1 MLKFDWNILWTLIN
15 LIFFFLLMK
24 LFLFKPIKKV
34 LNKRQEL
41 IDSEIENAR
50 KTNELADEKL
60 ASYEDRIAD
69 IDAEAEQIIAK
80 AKDDARIEYGRIIE
94 KAELDANELKTSA
107 RKQIEAES
115 AGARRAAKEELASL
129 AMQAA
134 EKVIKKNVSAQT
146 DSDIFDEFLN
156 EGSVE

>member
-24 LFLFKPIKKV
+24 FFLFNPIKKV

-41 IDSEIENAR
+41 IDEQLKTARATNAM
-50 KTNELADEKL
+50 ADEKL
-60 ASYEDRIAD
+60 ADYESRIAD
-69 IDAEAEQIIAK
+69 VQTEAEHIINDARDEAK
-80 AKDDARIEYGRIIE
+80 AEYGKIMERAEVDAKQMRADAQKQI
-94 KAELDANELKTSA
+94 ELDAELA
-107 RKQIEAES
+107 RK
-115 AGARRAAKEELASL
+115 AAKDEIASL

-134 EKVIKKNVSAQT
+134 EKVVGKVVDAQT
-146 DSDIFDEFLN
+146 NSDIFDDFLS